1 MTVNMLHGENLVREF
16 SVESHSRAGRF
27 YQVILWSNDRFTCNC
42 PAFTVSVRNR
52 GKEMWE
58 RDYCKHIDE
67 VLRQNVG
74 KLHVSHRNEPSK
86 PKEPEVDPKL
96 LSIMNSIKWDE

>member
-1 MTVNMLHGENLVREF
+1 MLHGENLVREF

-27 YQVILWSNDRFTCNC
+27 YQVILWSNDCFTCNC
-42 PAFTVSVRNR
+42 PAFTVSTRNR

-58 RDYCKHIDE
+58 RDHCKHIE
-67 VLRQNVG
+67 QVVRQNAAP
-74 KLHVSHRNEPSK
+74 RTFAEPLTPYEDK

-96 LSIMNSIKWDE
+96 LSIMNSIKWDEE